1 MRALANQ
8 RSALGYLWQTRIDHS
23 SAIWPI
29 KSLRPAAR
37 QRASIGHA
45 ASGITEQVD
54 LGSDLP
60 RDSPIWTSKSR
71 WILFSDLH
79 VSEDTL
85 ATCIEV
91 LRHVRH
97 TAAQLDAGVVFLGR
111 LQTCNCSLISLHSQG
126 CWPLTPA
133 LACPHGQATSGT
145 CAALCPCTPSTP
157 SSRSCSNGTN
167 SRS

>member
-1 MRALANQ
+1 MRALAIQ
-8 RSALGYLWQTRIDHS
+8 RNALGYLWQTRLDHT

-37 QRASIGHA
+37 QRASIACA

-54 LGSDLP
+54 LSSNLP
-60 RDSPIWTSKSR
+60 HDSPVWSSKSR
-71 WILFSDLH
+71 WLLFSDLH

-111 LQTCNCSLISLHSQG
+111 LH
-126 CWPLTPA
+126 
-133 LACPHGQATSGT
+133 TS
-145 CAALCPCTPSTP
+145 
-157 SSRSCSNGTN
+157 
-167 SRS
+167 